1 MRVATF
7 LYDPSSDLNS
17 PSNLSLLPLQLLR
30 KNKTERLGS
39 VESGGA
45 GAVMAHGFFSEI
57 NFKQLYDREVVP
69 PFVPE
74 LKNDFDLRYIPR
86 TIKEQTTGESFSE
99 EKRGIRPGTKTN
111 INFENF
117 SYSEDT

>member
-1 MRVATF
+1 
-7 LYDPSSDLNS
+7 
-17 PSNLSLLPLQLLR
+17 
-30 KNKTERLGS
+30 
-39 VESGGA
+39 
-45 GAVMAHGFFSEI
+45 MAHGFFSEI
-57 NFKQLYDREVVP
+57 NFKQLYDREVAP

-86 TIKEQTTGESFSE
+86 TVKEQTTGESFSE